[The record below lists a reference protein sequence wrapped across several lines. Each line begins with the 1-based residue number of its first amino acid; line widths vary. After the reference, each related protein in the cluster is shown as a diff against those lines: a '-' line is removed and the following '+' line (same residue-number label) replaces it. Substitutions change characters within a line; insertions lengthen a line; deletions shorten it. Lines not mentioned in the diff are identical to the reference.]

1 MGVIQRFK
9 DIMSANVNAVL
20 DKAEDPEKMID
31 QYMRNLQDDL
41 GKVKAETAAVMA
53 EETRA
58 KRELDECNQEVEKLQ
73 KYAEK
78 AVAAGNDS
86 DARLFLQKKQTV
98 AAQQIALRQ
107 AYDSASAN
115 AAKMRQMHDNIVKDM
130 ENLNQR
136 KAAIKAKVAAAKAQ
150 ERVNQIGGSLKGV
163 SNHMSA
169 FDRMEEKANK
179 MLDQAN
185 AMAELNEAG
194 QEDSIEDLM
203 SKYDDG
209 SSSNVEDELAAL
221 KAKMS
226 GKTEAS
232 EQTSGVEDELEALK
246 AKLNTQ

>member
-115 AAKMRQMHDNIVKDM
+115 AAKMRQMHDKIVKDM

-232 EQTSGVEDELEALK
+232 EQTSGVEDELGALK

>member
-98 AAQQIALRQ
+98 AAQQTALQQ

-115 AAKMRQMHDNIVKDM
+115 AAKMRQMHDKIVKDM

-209 SSSNVEDELAAL
+209 SSSNVDDELAAL

-226 GKTEAS
+226 GKTEVS

>member
-58 KRELDECNQEVEKLQ
+58 KRELDECNQEAEKLQ

-115 AAKMRQMHDNIVKDM
+115 AAKMRQMHDKIVKDM

-185 AMAELNEAG
+185 AMAELNQAA

-209 SSSNVEDELAAL
+209 NSSNVEDELAAL